1 MSDTYGDK
9 LITDDEDKKNKDG
22 YDQTQASGTSGVVT
36 GGTQGQGVSTAGVG
50 AGGTGGWTNIQ
61 AYIGAN
67 KSDNGSSNLLQNK
80 AGSQYDSENQNL
92 QTQAND
98 TKTQAQ
104 NEANKIND
112 AKDHSKEWVNQAA
125 NAYSWTGNQGS
136 DYTNNAN
143 KVKSAVYDSYK
154 GPENFAYQKSADF
167 QRTGSALNNDQ
178 SFNNYMNDIYKQK
191 AGGQLSKGQG
201 ALQTQLDVNNQ
212 GLADTRKSLLDKYSG
227 FDNNVNQAVT
237 DSDAAIQKA
246 KQDYGNNQASLKDYL
261 GNMSNDYQTQI
272 DKAENDARSGYNT
285 SLSNDKSGKTSA
297 YYSSQFGDD
306 PMRDAFASK
315 DAYGDNQTW
324 KQLENESALAKDKS
338 NVGSTYHNYSGILN
352 NGIFGN
358 TAPADRFKSNQSAL
372 NNFYSEQDQKYAN
385 TADNE
390 EKNWNTIMDILGK
403 SDRKQQGFKVR
414 G

>member
-261 GNMSNDYQTQI
+261 GNMSNDYQMQI
-272 DKAENDARSGYNT
+272 DKAESDARSGYNDTFTKDKTGRT
-285 SLSNDKSGKTSA
+285 SSVLSSD
-297 YYSSQFGDD
+297 FGFD
-306 PMRDAFASK
+306 PARDAFIAR
-315 DAYGDNQTW
+315 DAYGNNQTW
-324 KQLENESALAKDKS
+324 KQLANETGLANDKTSAWD
-338 NVGSTYHNYSGILN
+338 GSYLTLGGILTGGN
-352 NGIFGN
+352 NGKRF
-358 TAPADRFKSNQSAL
+358 ADNQAAL